1 MALPAGFIEEVK
13 NRNQI
18 EDVISSYVTLKRAG
32 SNSVGLCPFHSEKTP
47 SFTVFSGTS
56 SFYCFGCGAGGDV
69 ISFVMRMENLDYI
82 SAIETLAA
90 RCGLK
95 MPEEEKNSSS
105 VFSKN
110 EIFKAN
116 REAAKYFY
124 SQLMSDAGAPGRA
137 YLVKRGV
144 SPAAVKHFGLGYS
157 PGFDGLRKHMNAQ
170 GYGDEL
176 LYKAFLCGRGRNGK
190 PYDYFHGRL
199 IFPIIDLA
207 GNVVAF
213 GGRYIEQP
221 GESPDSRKGPKYL
234 NSSDTDAFKK
244 SKNLFALNFAKA
256 TCAEQII
263 LCEGY
268 MDVIAVHSAGF
279 TNCVATLG
287 TAITQDHARILAK
300 YTKKVIISY
309 DSDSAGTNAS
319 KKAIELLTEAG
330 LEVTVLR
337 MTGAKD
343 PDEYI
348 RKYGAEAFGK
358 LLRDSQSRFDF
369 TYSQIVS
376 KYDMNSPDQ
385 KMRATAEITA
395 AVAAMRSSTSREL
408 YAGIAADR
416 LGFSKESMRRDV
428 EREARRLAAKSRR
441 DVKESELR
449 KSMGYGDR
457 INRDAAIA
465 LKSARAEEAILG
477 ILILHPENMQAI
489 YEGKINLSEKDFVTE
504 FGKRVFEALNELAG
518 EGDVIGPM
526 NGLFTSDEM
535 SRIIKMSEDRRAI
548 GTNTPEVLED
558 YINALKKSA
567 PEAEN
572 QTLED
577 IINSKKVKI

>member
-1 MALPAGFIEEVK
+1 MALPAGFIEEIK

-18 EDVISSYVTLKRAG
+18 EDVVSSYVTLRRAG

-69 ISFVMRMENLDYI
+69 ISFVMRMENLDYL
-82 SAIETLAA
+82 SAVETLAA
-90 RCGLK
+90 RCGMK
-95 MPEEEKNSSS
+95 MPEDEKNASS

-124 SQLMSDAGAPGRA
+124 SALMSEAGAPGRA
-137 YLVKRGV
+137 YLAKRGV
-144 SPAAVKHFGLGYS
+144 SSAAAKHFGLGYS
-157 PGFDGLRKHMNAQ
+157 PGFDGLRKHMNAA

-221 GESPDSRKGPKYL
+221 GEAPGTAKGPKYL
-234 NSSDTDAFKK
+234 NTSDTDAFKK

-256 TCAEQII
+256 TCSEQII

-268 MDVIAVHSAGF
+268 MDVIAVHTAGF

-287 TAITQDHARILAK
+287 TAITPDHARILAK

-309 DSDSAGTNAS
+309 DSDQAGTSAS

-330 LEVTVLR
+330 LDVTVLR

-343 PDEYI
+343 PDEFI
-348 RKYGAEAFGK
+348 KKYGAEAFGK

-376 KYDMNSPDQ
+376 KYDMDSPEQ
-385 KMRATAEITA
+385 KMRATSEITA
-395 AVAAMRSSTSREL
+395 AIAAMRTSTSREL

-416 LGFSKESMRRDV
+416 LGFSRDSMRRDV
-428 EREARRLAAKSRR
+428 EREAKRLAARNRR
-441 DVKESELR
+441 EIKESELK

-457 INRDAAIA
+457 VNRDAALV
-465 LKSARAEEAILG
+465 LKAARAEEAILG
-477 ILILHPENMQAI
+477 ILILQPENMQLI
-489 YEGKINLSEKDFVTE
+489 SRGETDLSENDFVTD
-504 FGKRVFEALNELAG
+504 FGKRVFRALGELSG

-526 NGLFTSDEM
+526 NGIFTSDEM
-535 SRIIKMSEDRRAI
+535 SRIIKMSEDRRAV
-548 GTNTPEVLED
+548 GGNTPDVLAD
-558 YINALKKSA
+558 YVKALKKCASD
-567 PEAEN
+567 AEN

-577 IINSKKVKI
+577 IINSKKDKI

>member
-1 MALPAGFIEEVK
+1 MALPAGFIEELK
-13 NRNQI
+13 NRNPI
-18 EDVISSYVTLKRAG
+18 EDVISSYVTLRHAG

-82 SAIETLAA
+82 SAVETLAA
-90 RCGLK
+90 RCGLH
-95 MPEEEKNSSS
+95 MPEEEKRTAS

-110 EIFKAN
+110 EIIKAN
-116 REAAKYFY
+116 LDAAKYFH
-124 SQLMSDAGAPGRA
+124 SALLSDAGAPGRA
-137 YLVKRGV
+137 YLAARGV
-144 SPAAVKHFGLGYS
+144 TSSAATHFGLGYS
-157 PGFDGLRKHMNAQ
+157 PGFDGLVKHMNSL

-199 IFPIIDLA
+199 IFPIIDLT

-213 GGRYIEQP
+213 GGRYVEKQ
-221 GESPDSRKGPKYL
+221 GESPEARRGPKYL

-287 TAITQDHARILAK
+287 TAITPDHARILAK

-309 DSDSAGTNAS
+309 DSDSAGTTAS
-319 KKAIELLTEAG
+319 KKAIELLTDAG

-348 RKYGAEAFGK
+348 KKYGADAFGK
-358 LLRDSQSRFDF
+358 LIRDSQSRFDF

-376 KYDMNSPDQ
+376 KYDMNSPEQ
-385 KMRATAEITA
+385 KMRATGEITA
-395 AVAAMRSSTSREL
+395 AIAAMRSSTSREL
-408 YAGIAADR
+408 YSGIAADR
-416 LGFSKESMRRDV
+416 LGFSRDSMKRDV
-428 EREARRLAAKSRR
+428 EREAKKLAVKSRKET
-441 DVKESELR
+441 KESELR

-457 INRDAAIA
+457 INRGAALA
-465 LKSARAEEAILG
+465 LKSSRAEEAILG
-477 ILILHPENMQAI
+477 ILLLHPENVKEMTDGRFA
-489 YEGKINLSEKDFVTE
+489 LSADDFVTE
-504 FGKRVFEALNELAG
+504 FGRRVFKAIVELSD

-526 NGLFTSDEM
+526 NGLFTTDEM

-548 GTNTPEVLED
+548 GGNTVEVLRD
-558 YINALKKSA
+558 YVDALKKSA
-567 PEAEN
+567 AEAEN
-572 QTLED
+572 QSLED
-577 IINSKKVKI
+577 IINSKKDKI

>member
-1 MALPAGFIEEVK
+1 MALPAGFIEEIK
-13 NRNQI
+13 SRNQI

-47 SFTVFSGTS
+47 SFTVFPGTS

-69 ISFVMRMENLDYI
+69 ISFVMRMDNLDYI
-82 SAIETLAA
+82 SAVETLAA
-90 RCGLK
+90 RCGMR
-95 MPEEEKNSSS
+95 MPDEEKNPSL

-110 EIFKAN
+110 EILKVN
-116 REAAKYFY
+116 RAAAKYFF
-124 SQLMSDAGAPGRA
+124 SALMSDAGAPGRE
-137 YLVKRGV
+137 YLARRGV

-157 PGFDGLRKHMNAQ
+157 PGFDGLRKHLNSL

-176 LYKAFLCGRGRNGK
+176 LYKAFLCGKGRNGK

-213 GGRYIEQP
+213 GGRYVEQP
-221 GESPDSRKGPKYL
+221 GESSDARKGPKYL

-287 TAITQDHARILAK
+287 TAITQEHARILAK

-309 DSDSAGTNAS
+309 DSDSAGTAAS
-319 KKAIELLTEAG
+319 KKAIDLLTEAG

-337 MTGAKD
+337 MSGAKD

-348 RKYGAEAFGK
+348 IKFGADAFGK
-358 LLRDSQSRFDF
+358 LIRESQSRFDF

-376 KYDMNSPDQ
+376 KYDMNSPEQ
-385 KMRATAEITA
+385 KMRATNEITA
-395 AVAAMRSSTSREL
+395 AIASMKSSTSREL
-408 YAGIAADR
+408 YSGIAADR
-416 LGFSKESMRRDV
+416 LGFSRDSMRRDV
-428 EREARRLAAKSRR
+428 EREAKRLAMKSRR
-441 DVKESELR
+441 EQKETALK

-457 INRDAAIA
+457 INRDAALL
-465 LKSARAEEAILG
+465 LKSSRAEEAILG
-477 ILILHPENMQAI
+477 ILLLQPENIRMI
-489 YEGKINLSEKDFVTE
+489 RDGKLPLSADDFATD
-504 FGKRVFEALNELAG
+504 FGKRVFGAMLELEG
-518 EGDVIGPM
+518 EGDLIGPM
-526 NGLFTSDEM
+526 NGLFTADEI
-535 SRIIKMSEDRRAI
+535 SRIVRMAEDRRTV
-548 GTNTPEVLED
+548 GGNTPEVLND
-558 YINALKKSA
+558 YIKALKKSNA
-567 PEAEN
+567 EAGN
-572 QTLED
+572 QSLDD
-577 IINSKKVKI
+577 IIKSKKDKI